1 MESGV
6 HVTFPTQLKKL
17 YLVDGRLD
25 NSNIGD
31 VALETFKSELGRL
44 ITRAELERLPKTIR
58 KVRGEFDPE
67 SLRDHL
73 GALFPLMQY

>member
-44 ITRAELERLPKTIR
+44 ITRDELERLPKTLKKIEGR
-58 KVRGEFDPE
+58 FEPA
-67 SLRDHL
+67 SLKDHL
-73 GALFPLMQY
+73 REMFPLL